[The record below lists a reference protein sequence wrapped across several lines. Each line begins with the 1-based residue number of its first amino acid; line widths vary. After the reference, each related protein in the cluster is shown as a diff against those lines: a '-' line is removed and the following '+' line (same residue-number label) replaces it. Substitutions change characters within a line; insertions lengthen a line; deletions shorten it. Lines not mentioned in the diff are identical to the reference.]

1 MVLQLAEHL
10 EVPLRDRN
18 ALLLAAGYAPVFRER
33 ALPSP
38 ELAGAWRAVER
49 VLAAHE
55 PFPALAIDRHWN
67 VVAFNKAIAPFLN
80 CVAPA
85 LRKSPVNVLRNSL
98 HPDGMA
104 PRIANL
110 AEWRHHVL
118 TRLRR
123 QIDRTADPV
132 LIDLLR
138 ELVGYPASNETEAPT
153 ETSAEDGVAVPMH
166 FRSPAGLLDLLSTTM
181 VFGTALDIT
190 LSELAIEAFFP
201 ANEATAATLRRI
213 AESHRTA

>member
-1 MVLQLAEHL
+1 
-10 EVPLRDRN
+10 
-18 ALLLAAGYAPVFRER
+18 
-33 ALPSP
+33 
-38 ELAGAWRAVER
+38 
-49 VLAAHE
+49 AHE
-55 PFPALAIDRHWN
+55 PYPALAIDRHWN

-80 CVAPA
+80 CVAPE
-85 LRKSPVNVLRNSL
+85 LRKSPINVLRNSL

-104 PRIANL
+104 LRIANL

-201 ANEATAATLRRI
+201 ANEATAA
-213 AESHRTA
+213 